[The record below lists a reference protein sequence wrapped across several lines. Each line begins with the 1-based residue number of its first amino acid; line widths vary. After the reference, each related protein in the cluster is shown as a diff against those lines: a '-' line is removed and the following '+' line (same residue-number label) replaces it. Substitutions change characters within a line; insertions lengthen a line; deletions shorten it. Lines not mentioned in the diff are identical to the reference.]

1 MGIFWR
7 IVIGLIIAF
16 VGFWFVWK
24 TMVAVSWFGYND
36 WAETKFGTGGTYFF
50 YKMVGIIICF
60 IGIFIAVGIMN
71 DMLTAFANLFVQ

>member
-7 IVIGLIIAF
+7 IIVGLLIAF

-24 TMVAVSWFGYND
+24 TRLAVSWFGINN
-36 WAETKFGTGGTYFF
+36 WAEMKFGPGGTHFF
-50 YKMVGIIICF
+50 YKILGITVCF

-71 DMLTAFANLFVQ
+71 DILTSFANLFVQ